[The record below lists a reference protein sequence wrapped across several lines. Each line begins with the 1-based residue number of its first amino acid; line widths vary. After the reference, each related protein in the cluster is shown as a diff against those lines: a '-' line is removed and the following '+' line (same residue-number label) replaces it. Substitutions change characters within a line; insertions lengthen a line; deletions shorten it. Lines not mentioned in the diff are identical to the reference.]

1 MSETD
6 VNSILIDVESTL
18 QNELLVVINTTLS
31 VDDVRQ
37 WFINDKVL
45 TVVVDKPIVKV
56 DFGERL
62 KDDIR
67 ASIANGDWIP
77 PKLRTLADNM

>member
-1 MSETD
+1 MKM
-6 VNSILIDVESTL
+6 VYLNWYKVMMKLFM
-18 QNELLVVINTTLS
+18 
-31 VDDVRQ
+31 DVRQ

-67 ASIANGDWIP
+67 ASIANGDWVP